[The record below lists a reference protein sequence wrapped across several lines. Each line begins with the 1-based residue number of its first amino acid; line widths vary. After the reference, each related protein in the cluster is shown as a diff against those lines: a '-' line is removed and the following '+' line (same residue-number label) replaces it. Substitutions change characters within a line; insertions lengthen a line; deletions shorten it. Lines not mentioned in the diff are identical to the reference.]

1 MKMQSYNLVLG
12 SQSPRRKELL
22 EAAGFSFRVEVR
34 SIDEIFD
41 PKMDVYQVAEY
52 LAVQKTL
59 PFEDSLQED
68 ELLLTADSVVI
79 LDGEIFGKP
88 NGVEGAKAMLKALS
102 GKKHT
107 VVTGVA
113 LKNKDRLISFSDQAQ
128 VYMDSLSDEEIDYY
142 IEKCQPFDKAGSYG
156 IQEWIGYCKI
166 NKIEGTFANIKGLP
180 VNKVYHQLLKHF

>member
-68 ELLLTADSVVI
+68 EILLTADSVVI